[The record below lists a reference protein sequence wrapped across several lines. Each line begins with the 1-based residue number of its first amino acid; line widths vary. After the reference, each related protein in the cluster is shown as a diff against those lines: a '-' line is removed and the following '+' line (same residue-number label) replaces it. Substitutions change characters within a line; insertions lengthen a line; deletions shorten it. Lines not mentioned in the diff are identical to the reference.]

1 MQTKIDAMLTH
12 LSHSQQQM
20 ARILDA
26 ERHVAVHMAQ
36 LIHDLPDTNP
46 EFEGIESL
54 IENSGQ
60 INKSI
65 ISYMES
71 LADLQEALA
80 ENLNHVVRE
89 LAHHE
94 EE

>member
-1 MQTKIDAMLTH
+1 MQAKVDQIITH

-26 ERHVAVHMAQ
+26 ERHVVVHIAQ
-36 LIHDLPDTNP
+36 IIHDLPDPNP
-46 EFEGIESL
+46 ELEEIEPL
-54 IENSGQ
+54 IENSVQ

-65 ISYMES
+65 ICYMES

-80 ENLNHVVRE
+80 ENLSHVVRE
-89 LAHHE
+89 LCHHE